1 MLDEDVVEVDITW
14 FNLFPDDNE
23 EALRPGDSIEDHV
36 IIIDSDDE

>member
-14 FNLFPDDNE
+14 FDLYPDDDE